1 LQRSRDVFASFP
13 SQLHYYSHDKVPKAS
28 AGVIMYE
35 QAYLQLQSLQDVF
48 LINRV
53 AVARG
58 VVSGQGLFDV
68 AMEMLD
74 IAIMFWMKRDEL
86 MMFSAGFDWIVSL
99 LNSIS
104 SFQR

>member
-1 LQRSRDVFASFP
+1 
-13 SQLHYYSHDKVPKAS
+13 
-28 AGVIMYE
+28 MYE

-86 MMFSAGFDWIVSL
+86 MMFSAGFDWIVSHSL
-99 LNSIS
+99 RRCFRSHVLNGCV
-104 SFQR
+104 R